1 MERSYQEFLESK
13 MQLNTFEGF
22 KPIEINPMLFDFQAA
37 IVQWAC
43 RKGRACIFADCGLG
57 KSPMQLEWARQV
69 VNHTGGDVL
78 IVAPLA
84 VAQQTQGEGVKFGVD
99 VKVCREQ
106 ADVRPGIN
114 ITNYEMLHAFDASK
128 FVGIILDE
136 SSIIKNFAGKYRNYL
151 IDEFRDTKYKLC
163 CTATPAPNDYMEL
176 GNHSEF
182 MGSMKREEMLAMY
195 FYNDGSETQKWHLK
209 GHAEMRFWEWVA
221 SWAVYIQLP
230 SDIGYDDKNF
240 ILPEIKFHQIK
251 IETEK
256 APDGQ
261 LFALIAKTLQERI
274 QARRNSVDERVSA
287 VAEIVNELEPPAL
300 IWCNLNDESH
310 KAAESISIATE
321 ITGAHT
327 NEYKE
332 KSMIAFTKGDIKVLI
347 SKPKLSGFGMNWQHC
362 SNVIFLG
369 LSDSWEQYY
378 QAIRRCWR
386 FEQKK
391 TVNVYVVISESEGE
405 VLANIMRKERDAK
418 TMADNMKSCMVD
430 FMKKEL
436 KENLKIENKERI
448 MKVKKGENWTLINGD
463 CVEQSKQIADDSI
476 GLSIFSPPFA
486 SLYTYT
492 DMESDMGNC
501 KNDNVFYEHFNFL
514 IDELYRVTMPGR
526 HVAFHCMNLPMLK
539 SRHGHIGIRDFRGEL
554 IRMFVAKNFIYHS
567 EVCIWKDPVTA
578 MQRTKALGLLHKQ
591 IKKDSAMSRMG
602 IPDYMVVMRKPGE
615 NPNPITHTAADFPV
629 EQWQQWASPIWTDI
643 KQSNTLQKVRE
654 ERDEKHICPLQL
666 DVIERSVILWSN
678 HGDLIFSPFA
688 GIGSEG
694 FESLLLGR
702 KFIGI
707 ELKEIYFNQAALNLE
722 LAERTMTAKGNDLI
736 SAMTDAGDID
746 L

>member
-287 VAEIVNELEPPAL
+287 VAEIVNELEP
-300 IWCNLNDESH
+300 
-310 KAAESISIATE
+310 
-321 ITGAHT
+321 
-327 NEYKE
+327 
-332 KSMIAFTKGDIKVLI
+332 
-347 SKPKLSGFGMNWQHC
+347 LS
-362 SNVIFLG
+362 
-369 LSDSWEQYY
+369 
-378 QAIRRCWR
+378 
-386 FEQKK
+386 
-391 TVNVYVVISESEGE
+391 
-405 VLANIMRKERDAK
+405 
-418 TMADNMKSCMVD
+418 
-430 FMKKEL
+430 
-436 KENLKIENKERI
+436 
-448 MKVKKGENWTLINGD
+448 
-463 CVEQSKQIADDSI
+463 
-476 GLSIFSPPFA
+476 
-486 SLYTYT
+486 
-492 DMESDMGNC
+492 
-501 KNDNVFYEHFNFL
+501 DNVFNLF
-514 IDELYRVTMPGR
+514 IDHILCRLRKILVVGVLSSNCYVELTC
-526 HVAFHCMNLPMLK
+526 AINE
-539 SRHGHIGIRDFRGEL
+539 SIRD
-554 IRMFVAKNFIYHS
+554 
-567 EVCIWKDPVTA
+567 
-578 MQRTKALGLLHKQ
+578 TKRLGFCARL
-591 IKKDSAMSRMG
+591 
-602 IPDYMVVMRKPGE
+602 
-615 NPNPITHTAADFPV
+615 
-629 EQWQQWASPIWTDI
+629 
-643 KQSNTLQKVRE
+643 
-654 ERDEKHICPLQL
+654 
-666 DVIERSVILWSN
+666 VI
-678 HGDLIFSPFA
+678 
-688 GIGSEG
+688 
-694 FESLLLGR
+694 
-702 KFIGI
+702 
-707 ELKEIYFNQAALNLE
+707 Q
-722 LAERTMTAKGNDLI
+722 
-736 SAMTDAGDID
+736 
-746 L
+746 